1 MNGRD
6 ETRDVPG
13 DADRS
18 ATDARLVELA
28 QADSHAFA
36 HLYDRYVEPI
46 YGYCYRRLGN
56 VAAAEDATSTTF
68 FKALNALTRFR
79 QTSGTFR
86 SWLFSIAHNVV
97 LDQYR
102 ASNRRP
108 ERPLE
113 EAGEVYDRSPSPEEL
128 TVIADE
134 QRRLRQAL
142 GALTEDQRQVIEL
155 RLAGLDGPEIAQ
167 ALGKSHS
174 SVRTAQHRA
183 LQKLRAVLSA
193 EYEGLRHDQTR

>member
-1 MNGRD
+1 MDGQ
-6 ETRDVPG
+6 
-13 DADRS
+13 ADRLISTGPLS
-18 ATDARLVELA
+18 AL
-28 QADSHAFA
+28 
-36 HLYDRYVEPI
+36 P
-46 YGYCYRRLGN
+46 
-56 VAAAEDATSTTF
+56 
-68 FKALNALTRFR
+68 RFR

-102 ASNRRP
+102 ASNRRG

-113 EAGEVYDRSPSPEEL
+113 DAGQIYDRAPSPEAL
-128 TVIADE
+128 TLMNDE
-134 QRRLRQAL
+134 RRSVWQAL
-142 GALTEDQRQVIEL
+142 GALTEEQRQVIEL

-183 LQKLRAVLSA
+183 MQKLRVVLSA
-193 EYEGLRHDQTR
+193 EYEESRYE

>member
-28 QADSHAFA
+28 QADPHAFA

-46 YGYCYRRLGN
+46 HGYCYRRLGT

-68 FKALNALTRFR
+68 FKAMSALPRFR

-155 RLAGLDGPEIAQ
+155 RLAGLDGPEIAE

-174 SVRTAQHRA
+174 SVRTAHHRA
-183 LQKLRAVLSA
+183 LQKLRVVLSA
-193 EYEGLRHDQTR
+193 EYEELRHDQTR